1 MHKQKLNIVHNT
13 LAIFSFFLFWAK
25 ERRGIFQKS
34 ESVECKSL
42 KIAHL
47 GNIQNTEWKIWEKI
61 REKSWIMLV
70 VMICWH

>member
-25 ERRGIFQKS
+25 ERRGIFQKL
-34 ESVECKSL
+34 ESAECKNL
-42 KIAHL
+42 KITHSEKVR
-47 GNIQNTEWKIWEKI
+47 IVEWKIWEKI

-70 VMICWH
+70 VMIYWH